1 MHNRQGTKSNLVQLG
16 EQVKVPEGY
25 VSNLGRYLE
34 TNTKRLFDM
43 KSKDYHVFMQELMPF
58 DFRELLPS
66 NVLQSITDL
75 SLLFK
80 DLTSTTLLV
89 DEMGNF
95 VEVRTH
101 VISWIL

>member
-1 MHNRQGTKSNLVQLG
+1 MYNRQGTKSNLVQLG

-43 KSKDYHVFMQELMPF
+43 KSQDYHVFMQELMPF

-66 NVLQSITDL
+66 NVWQSITDL